1 MLTKTRAIITAALV
15 ASTVLSAPA
24 HAAAVPVID
33 PSAIARIRE
42 VVTTA
47 SQQLAKAQEQLGQMQ
62 KMNST
67 IGKAG
72 QGQIG
77 TILQQS
83 GLEFSGEKGVLNS
96 IRTLSTQANN
106 LGGIAKKL
114 QIPGEGAIN
123 IPNISESSDPIAAG
137 REAAGQLFFYNGGE
151 SMTQEAVSS
160 LRERRNIVLRET
172 AVTAY
177 GAATA
182 LRADLDATRKI
193 AEGLQEQ
200 AKTSV
205 DLRTDV
211 QISTA
216 TLLAM
221 YAELQKQTSL
231 TAQMLELESSRVLAA
246 DATGKRAK

>member
-1 MLTKTRAIITAALV
+1 MLTKTRALVTAALI
-15 ASTVLSAPA
+15 ASTAFSAPA
-24 HAAAVPVID
+24 HAAGVPVID
-33 PSAIARIRE
+33 PTAIARIRE
-42 VVTTA
+42 AVTTA
-47 SQQLAKAQEQLGQMQ
+47 SQQLAKAQEQLGQMRE
-62 KMNST
+62 MNST

-77 TILQQS
+77 TILKSS
-83 GLEFSGEKGVLNS
+83 GLDFSGEKGVLNS

-106 LGGIAKKL
+106 LSGMASKL
-114 QIPGEGAIN
+114 KIPGEGAIN
-123 IPNISESSDPIAAG
+123 IPNISGSSDPIAAG
-137 REAAGQLFFYNGGE
+137 REAAGQLFFYNGSE
-151 SMTQEAVSS
+151 TMTQEAVSS

-200 AKTSV
+200 AKTSA

-211 QISTA
+211 QVSTA
-216 TLLAM
+216 ALLAM

-246 DATGKRAK
+246 DATGRRGK